1 MKTLKD
7 LVHKMNREQELE
19 FLIENKKRMV
29 FILESDV
36 NQHQNELDDIR
47 LDEQENIFV
56 KEVLEEIKNNE

>member
-47 LDEQENIFV
+47 LDQEENELV
-56 KEVLEEIKNNE
+56 KEILEEIKNNE